1 MWISDQFVIQWGC
14 RQGDPVARYLF
25 LLWAEILAIL
35 MKQNTNIKGII
46 VNGKEHKIT
55 HMQMMQHW
63 HLNHFVPNNAPN
75 PKDSAASIYKSCC
88 YDVFEMC
95 LNNMD
100 FPLKC
105 SMNNDQAAK
114 SCLLSLARSMWS
126 CDCTIPLERCMSRL
140 KTVRPNITTRHANF
154 SSPIKDWCSLRQTLR
169 LYLTASTAYFLIQPI
184 CSQEA

>member
-1 MWISDQFVIQWGC
+1 
-14 RQGDPVARYLF
+14 
-25 LLWAEILAIL
+25 
-35 MKQNTNIKGII
+35 
-46 VNGKEHKIT
+46 
-55 HMQMMQHW
+55 MQVMQHW
-63 HLNHFVPNNAPN
+63 HLNHFVPNNPPN
-75 PKDSAASIYKSCC
+75 PKDSASSIYKSCC

-100 FPLKC
+100 FSLKC

-169 LYLTASTAYFLIQPI
+169 LYFTASTFFNSTNLFSGSLISIAIVSVSIPKKTTFVFAYKVFFSLKKTSKLLQINL
-184 CSQEA
+184 